1 MAFESIFRAGL
12 FAGRV
17 ALVSGGGTGLG
28 AAIAEELARLG
39 AQVVIAS
46 RKRENVEPTARG
58 LSRDV
63 GREVVPLLCNI
74 RERAQIE
81 ALYDEVLRRFG
92 RLDFLVN
99 NGGGQFPG
107 HAETYTDK
115 GFKAVIDTNLTG
127 TWNMCQ
133 LAAQRFMFAH
143 GGRIVNIVANMWR
156 GFPNLMHT
164 GAARAAV
171 VNMTRTLAV
180 EWASRGIRINCVAP
194 GTILTTGMRVYPP
207 ELVEASWHQIPVK
220 RLGRADEVSAAVCF
234 LLSPAADFVTGETLR
249 VDGGGSLWGDVFEI
263 PDPPQAPDL
272 TIPPSPAQRWPEFA
286 GGGED

>member
-1 MAFESIFRAGL
+1 MTFRSIFRDGL
-12 FAGRV
+12 FEGRV

-28 AAIAEELARLG
+28 AAISEELARLG
-39 AQVVIAS
+39 ARVVIAS
-46 RKRENVEPTARG
+46 RRRENVEPTARG
-58 LSRDV
+58 LSRELGV
-63 GREVVPLLCNI
+63 EIVPLVCNI
-74 RERAQIE
+74 RERAQVD
-81 ALYDEVLRRFG
+81 ALFEEVAKRFG

-107 HAETYTDK
+107 HAETYSDK

-127 TWNMCQ
+127 TWSMCQ
-133 LAAQRFMFAH
+133 AAAQRFMFAH

-171 VNMTRTLAV
+171 VNMTQTLAV

-194 GTILTTGMRVYPP
+194 GTIRTTGMRVYPKQ
-207 ELVEASWHQIPVK
+207 LIEAAWREIPLK
-220 RLGRADEVSAAVCF
+220 RLGSAEEISAAVCY

-249 VDGGGSLWGDVFEI
+249 VDGGGSLWGDTFVI
-263 PDPPQAPDL
+263 PDPPRPPDL
-272 TIPPSPAQRWPEFA
+272 SIPPMPAERW
-286 GGGED
+286 GGPADEGED